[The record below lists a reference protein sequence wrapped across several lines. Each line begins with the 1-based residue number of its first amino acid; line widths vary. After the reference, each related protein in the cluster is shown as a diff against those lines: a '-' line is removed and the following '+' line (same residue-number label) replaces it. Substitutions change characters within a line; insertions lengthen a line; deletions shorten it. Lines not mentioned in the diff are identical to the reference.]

1 MTSYTNAL
9 TGGLIQPSNM
19 SYVAYS
25 FAEDLALS
33 WPSTFGNNPKVTA
46 SIMDLTA
53 EEENLTVILPD
64 ARAVSVGQNILLNN
78 RGEQDFEVGSR
89 NEEGKVD
96 PVIPKMAGGQSFYI
110 YLTDNSKPQG
120 NWNVIPF
127 GAGSVV
133 VTSVAA
139 QSNDDQALGI
149 DGSPV
154 TGAGTFL
161 FKLSETLKA
170 FSAFTKKGIAVLTDK
185 GWEGRTLQA
194 GQNIAL
200 KDGDGTKGDPVIATT
215 EEVAFKNAEIHTLT
229 LNRFVSAVPFK
240 RETKQPV
247 SVQALQTQGMTS
259 FLTGS
264 DDDYNLHEVVYGA
277 KGIDNWKLPTQTE
290 ARGNIG
296 LYGLSEILNAQEQG
310 SLTLLPKMT
319 PPKVPCLIGGTTSK
333 GGGFYEMA
341 LREWQI
347 PTLRAGNNGPTG
359 VDFLTLWDAQ
369 TNDSLSGAKLK
380 KNSVPLQALE
390 NLGQCAPFAMGWVS
404 ADGKLYTGFNVDN
417 ISHEKTGQYY
427 ITFKMVASSKSYV
440 VLVTP
445 YYNAEQGIHAEPQVT
460 QATYFSVFCSGN
472 QSPEDFIDNSFFFGV
487 WDLGLVNSVS

>member
-19 SYVAYS
+19 SYAAYS
-25 FAEDLALS
+25 FAEDLILA

-46 SIMDLTA
+46 SIMDLTS

-64 ARAVSVGQNILLNN
+64 ARSVSVGQNILLNN
-78 RGEQDFEVGSR
+78 RGEQDFAVGSR

-96 PVIPKMAGGQSFYI
+96 PVISKIKSGQSFYI

-170 FSAFTKKGIAVLTDK
+170 FSAFTKKGLAVLTDK

-200 KDGDGTKGDPVIATT
+200 KDGDGGKGDPVIATK
-215 EEVAFKNAEIHTLT
+215 EDVAFKTAGIDTLT
-229 LNRFVSAVPFK
+229 LKSLVSAIPVQK
-240 RETKQPV
+240 DTKQPV
-247 SVQALQTQGMTS
+247 PIQALQTKGLTA

-290 ARGNIG
+290 TRGGIVLKTLKEMIEG
-296 LYGLSEILNAQEQG
+296 QSEG
-310 SLTLLPKMT
+310 SLPLLTKMK
-319 PPKVPCLIGGTTSK
+319 PPKTACLMGGTTT
-333 GGGFYEMA
+333 GDGAWYEVT
-341 LREWQI
+341 LQDWQI
-347 PTLRAGNNGPTG
+347 ATRREGNNGPTG
-359 VDFLTLWDAQ
+359 VNFSTLWTAQ
-369 TNDSLSGAKLK
+369 KDNLLTGEKLK
-380 KNSVPLQALE
+380 KGSIPRDRLE
-390 NLGQCAPFAMGWVS
+390 TGFPMLIAMGWVNANGS
-404 ADGKLYTGFNVDN
+404 LQKSFNVKKID
-417 ISHEKTGQYY
+417 KTDTGKYY
-427 ITFKMVASSKSYV
+427 ITFQENASTNKYIP
-440 VLVTP
+440 LITP
-445 YYNAEQGIHAEPQVT
+445 YYNADQGVHAEPQIT
-460 QATYFSVFCSGN
+460 QPNYFSVFCSGN
-472 QSPEDFIDNSFFFGV
+472 KSPEDFIDNGFFFGV
-487 WDLGLVNSVS
+487 WDW